1 MCKKPG
7 STPENEIGKDLL
19 TTCSNDFF
27 YLVYVKIV
35 YGYKT
40 MKLGS
45 KKYVIKMLFI
55 L

>member
-1 MCKKPG
+1 MCRKPG
-7 STPENEIGKDLL
+7 STPVNVIGKDLL

-35 YGYKT
+35 YRFKT

-45 KKYVIKMLFI
+45 KKCIIKMLFI